1 MKFNTRFN
9 RVNRRK
15 FESDYSA
22 DDFYSADDYT
32 YTPFDD
38 DYTLEDHLDSAD
50 FVDDMIDA
58 CAKSWNKFFKKQRF
72 TNNQAKMS
80 YLSGL
85 LNNRKA
91 LLDLAKSIVKYDDEY
106 VNMDWP
112 EVQEAAADSL
122 KYDVAS
128 TLRKL
133 GVDVE
138 LDDDDYDPF
147 DPIDESC
154 KLEARIRRLERL
166 LKV

>member
-1 MKFNTRFN
+1 
-9 RVNRRK
+9 
-15 FESDYSA
+15 
-22 DDFYSADDYT
+22 
-32 YTPFDD
+32 
-38 DYTLEDHLDSAD
+38 
-50 FVDDMIDA
+50 
-58 CAKSWNKFFKKQRF
+58 
-72 TNNQAKMS
+72 MS
-80 YLSGL
+80 YLRGL

-91 LLDLAKSIVKYDDEY
+91 LLDLAKSIVNYDDEY

-128 TLRKL
+128 ALRKL

-138 LDDDDYDPF
+138 IDDDWDPF